1 MKGTERRPNPPGRTI
16 PRNTTGIPAPWQL
29 LLFPAAVTL
38 FVAFVVGCSSP
49 SRNARTFDP
58 RSTAQMAEFQS
69 IAPTNHVNPAWLQP
83 SQEPHRLGPGDQ
95 LDIELLGNTDGIA
108 STFVGPDGKIY
119 FHLLPGL
126 QVWGLSL
133 AETKALLEKELT
145 RYIRSPQIALTLR
158 AVHSRRVWVMGR
170 VNTPGIY
177 TLNAPMTVIEAI
189 SKAGGLFTSRFS
201 GSTEEL
207 ADLQHSFVMRR
218 GQMLPINL
226 DALIRGGDTSQNI
239 YMEPDDFVYLP
250 SALSSEVYVL
260 GAVALPRMV
269 AFKNELS
276 MVSAIATARGPTPGA
291 WLRHVAI
298 VRGSLSEPSIAI
310 VDYEAIVQ
318 GRDTDV
324 RLHPRDIVYIPQS
337 PYSKLDSYARLIV
350 STFVKAVAAN
360 EGGRAVDTTIGS
372 PGVSIPIGQ

>member
-1 MKGTERRPNPPGRTI
+1 MKGTQPRTPDRTL
-16 PRNTTGIPAPWQL
+16 PRNHAGMYVPPTFAW
-29 LLFPAAVTL
+29 FPAAIALIVG
-38 FVAFVVGCSSP
+38 FVVGCSSP
-49 SRNARTFDP
+49 SRKAHTFDP
-58 RSTAQMAEFQS
+58 RSTPQAAGFES
-69 IAPTNHVNPAWLQP
+69 VAPTNQLDPAWLQP
-83 SQEPHRLGPGDQ
+83 SREPHRLGPGDQ
-95 LDIELLGNTDGIA
+95 LDIELLGGTDGIT

-133 AETKALLEKELT
+133 PETKALLEKELT

-239 YMEPDDFVYLP
+239 YLEPDDFVYLP

-260 GAVALPRMV
+260 GAVAQPRMV

-276 MVSAIATARGPTPGA
+276 LLSAIATARGPAPGA
-291 WLRHVAI
+291 WLKHVAI
-298 VRGSLSEPSIAI
+298 VRGSLSTPAIAI
-310 VDYEAIVQ
+310 VDYEAIVH
-318 GRDTDV
+318 GRETDV
-324 RLHPRDIVYIPQS
+324 RLQPRDIVYIPQS